1 MPKIIKPMD
10 PDQESL
16 YKLLCGAN
24 NGGLDG
30 IKLGCDIDNITWS
43 SRKRRRGRV
52 YEARLWRKGE
62 CKYVVSYYV
71 TRWDYITTFSVTV
84 LNVETKTSINSEYGS
99 TFFQGVNYE
108 KFREQFKSVTSLD
121 PYLFS

>member
-1 MPKIIKPMD
+1 MPKIVKPMD
-10 PDQESL
+10 PDQELL

-24 NGGLDG
+24 NDKLDG
-30 IKLGCDIDNITWS
+30 IKLSCDIDHITWS
-43 SRKRRRGRV
+43 SRRRKVGMV

-71 TRWDYITTFSVTV
+71 NRWDYITTFSITV
-84 LNVETKTSINSEYGS
+84 LNVETKTSINIEYGS
-99 TFFQGVNYE
+99 NYFKE
-108 KFREQFKSVTSLD
+108 ASYDEFREQFKSVTSLD